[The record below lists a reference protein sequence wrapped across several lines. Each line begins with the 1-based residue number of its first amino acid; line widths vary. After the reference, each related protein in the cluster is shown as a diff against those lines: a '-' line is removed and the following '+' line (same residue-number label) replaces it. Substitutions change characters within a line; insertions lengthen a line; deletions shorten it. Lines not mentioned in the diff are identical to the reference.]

1 MESSGLESISS
12 MLIVCSYTKLNNSLS
27 IRIEILNS
35 KPGVKRSYLAF
46 VLSLFLVLCACLQNY
61 DYVVVAY
68 MPTPSKSA
76 MPTETVPITNIVV
89 GNDPEHFTYVNPVY
103 GIKMQ
108 YPTNWYKHTGRFIY
122 ELANGTTHEL
132 VSFSPIFAN
141 QTAALNSLRL
151 HFHLTPS
158 SESLLKKTYPSGIPD
173 FNASLSL
180 SVYYPKN
187 KGKTVSQYASDEY
200 GFGKLLGLTNT
211 TLGGLSAYNSTYAS
225 LTTTFSSPYPEISM
239 HIGAIEGDN
248 LFILIYKA
256 IPNEYD
262 KYLPIVQQIIDTSQI
277 SNSTKSIDTTSHASR

>member
-1 MESSGLESISS
+1 LSVLQTK
-12 MLIVCSYTKLNNSLS
+12 TKLNNSLS
-27 IRIEILNS
+27 IRNEILNS

-46 VLSLFLVLCACLQNY
+46 VFSLFLVLCPWLQNY
-61 DYVVVAY
+61 DHVVLAY
-68 MPTPSKSA
+68 IPTSSKS
-76 MPTETVPITNIVV
+76 MPRQTVSTINSIV
-89 GNDPEHFTYVNPVY
+89 GNDSEHFTYVNPVY

-132 VSFSPIFAN
+132 VSFSPTFAN
-141 QTAALNSLRL
+141 QTTALNSLRL
-151 HFHLTPS
+151 HFHLTPA

-187 KGKTVSQYASDEY
+187 KGKPVTQYASDEY
-200 GFGKLLGLTNT
+200 GFGKLLGLTKT
-211 TLGGLSAYNSTYAS
+211 TLGGLPAYNSTYAS
-225 LTTTFSSPYPEISM
+225 FTPTFSSIYPEISM
-239 HIGAIEGDN
+239 HIGAIEGDK

-262 KYLPIVQQIIDTSQI
+262 KYMPMARQMIDTFQL
-277 SNSTKSIDTTSHASR
+277 SNSTKSIDTIPRVSR

>member
-1 MESSGLESISS
+1 LSVLQ
-12 MLIVCSYTKLNNSLS
+12 TKTKFNNSLS
-27 IRIEILNS
+27 IRNKILNS
-35 KPGVKRSYLAF
+35 KPAVKRSYLAF
-46 VLSLFLVLCACLQNY
+46 VFSLFLVLCACLQNY
-61 DYVVVAY
+61 DHMVLASRS
-68 MPTPSKSA
+68 MPRQTG
-76 MPTETVPITNIVV
+76 PITNFVV
-89 GNDPEHFTYVNPVY
+89 GNDPEHFTYVNTVY

-108 YPTNWYKHTGRFIY
+108 YPTNWYKQTGRFIY

-132 VSFSPIFAN
+132 VSFSPIFVN

-180 SVYYPKN
+180 SVYYPKD

-200 GFGKLLGLTNT
+200 GFGKLRGLTKT
-211 TLGGLSAYNSTYAS
+211 TLGGLPAYNSTYAS
-225 LTTTFSSPYPEISM
+225 STTTFSSPYPERSM
-239 HIGAIEGDN
+239 HIGAIEGDK

-262 KYLPIVQQIIDTSQI
+262 KYMPIVQQMIDTFQI

>member
-1 MESSGLESISS
+1 MSLLQIK
-12 MLIVCSYTKLNNSLS
+12 TKLNNSLS
-27 IRIEILNS
+27 IRNEILCS

-46 VLSLFLVLCACLQNY
+46 VFSLFLVLGACLQNY
-61 DYVVVAY
+61 DRAVLAY
-68 MPTPSKSA
+68 MPTPSA
-76 MPTETVPITNIVV
+76 MPRQTVPITNIVV
-89 GNDPEHFTYVNPVY
+89 GNNHEHFTYVNPVY

-108 YPTNWYKHTGRFIY
+108 YPTNWYKQTGRFIY

-141 QTAALNSLRL
+141 QSAALNSLRL
-151 HFHLTPS
+151 HFHLTPA

-173 FNASLSL
+173 LNTSISL

-200 GFGKLLGLTNT
+200 GFGNLLGLTKT
-211 TLGGLSAYNSTYAS
+211 ALGGLPAYNSTYAS
-225 LTTTFSSPYPEISM
+225 STTTFSSPYPDRSM
-239 HIGAIEGDN
+239 HIGAIEGDK

-262 KYLPIVQQIIDTSQI
+262 KYMPIVQQMIDTFQI
-277 SNSTKSIDTTSHASR
+277 SNSTKSIDTTPHASR

>member
-1 MESSGLESISS
+1 
-12 MLIVCSYTKLNNSLS
+12 
-27 IRIEILNS
+27 LNS
-35 KPGVKRSYLAF
+35 KPAVKRSYLAF
-46 VLSLFLVLCACLQNY
+46 VFSLFLVLCLQNHNH
-61 DYVVVAY
+61 VVLAY
-68 MPTPSKSA
+68 MPTPSKLA
-76 MPTETVPITNIVV
+76 MPRQTVPITHIN
-89 GNDPEHFTYVNPVY
+89 NSEHFTYVNPAY

-108 YPTNWYKHTGRFIY
+108 YPTNWHKQTGRFIY

-151 HFHLTPS
+151 HFHLTPT

-200 GFGKLLGLTNT
+200 GFGNLLGLTKT
-211 TLGGLSAYNSTYAS
+211 TLGGLPVYNSTYAS
-225 LTTTFSSPYPEISM
+225 FTTTFSSPYRVRSM
-239 HIGAIEGDN
+239 HIGAIEGN
-248 LFILIYKA
+248 KLFILIYKA

-262 KYLPIVQQIIDTSQI
+262 KYMPIVQQMIDTFQI
-277 SNSTKSIDTTSHASR
+277 SNSTKSIDTTPHGR

>member
-1 MESSGLESISS
+1 M
-12 MLIVCSYTKLNNSLS
+12 
-27 IRIEILNS
+27 NS

-46 VLSLFLVLCACLQNY
+46 VFSLFLVLCACLQNY
-61 DYVVVAY
+61 DHVVLAY

-76 MPTETVPITNIVV
+76 MPRQTVSTTNSVV
-89 GNDPEHFTYVNPVY
+89 RNDREHFTYVNPVY

-108 YPTNWYKHTGRFIY
+108 YPTNWYKHTGRFTY

-151 HFHLTPS
+151 HFHLTPA

-187 KGKTVSQYASDEY
+187 KGKAVTQYASDEY
-200 GFGKLLGLTNT
+200 GFGKLLGLTKT
-211 TLGGLSAYNSTYAS
+211 TLGGLPAYNSTYAS
-225 LTTTFSSPYPEISM
+225 FTTTFSSPYPEISI
-239 HIGAIEGDN
+239 HIGAIKGDK

-256 IPNEYD
+256 IPNEYG
-262 KYLPIVQQIIDTSQI
+262 KYMSIVQQMIDTFQI
-277 SNSTKSIDTTSHASR
+277 SNSTKSIEPTPHASR

>member
-1 MESSGLESISS
+1 MSVLQTK
-12 MLIVCSYTKLNNSLS
+12 TKLNNSLS
-27 IRIEILNS
+27 VRIEILNS

-46 VLSLFLVLCACLQNY
+46 VFSLFLVLYACLQNY
-61 DYVVVAY
+61 DHVVLAY

-76 MPTETVPITNIVV
+76 MPRQTVSTTNFVV
-89 GNDPEHFTYVNPVY
+89 GNDPEHSSYVNPVY

-108 YPTNWYKHTGRFIY
+108 YPTNWYKQTGRFIY

-151 HFHLTPS
+151 HFHLTPA

-180 SVYYPKN
+180 SVYYPKD
-187 KGKTVSQYASDEY
+187 KGKTVSQYASGEY
-200 GFGKLLGLTNT
+200 GFGNLLGLTKT
-211 TLGGLSAYNSTYAS
+211 MLGGLPAYNSTYAS
-225 LTTTFSSPYPEISM
+225 STTTFSSPYPERSM
-239 HIGAIEGDN
+239 HIGAIKGDK

-262 KYLPIVQQIIDTSQI
+262 KYMPIVQQMIDTFQI
-277 SNSTKSIDTTSHASR
+277 SNSTKLIDTTSHANR